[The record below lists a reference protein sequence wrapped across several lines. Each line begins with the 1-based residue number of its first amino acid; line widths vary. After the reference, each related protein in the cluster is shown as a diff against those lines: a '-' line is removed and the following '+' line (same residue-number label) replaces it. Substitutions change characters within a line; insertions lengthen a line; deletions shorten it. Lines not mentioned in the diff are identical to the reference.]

1 MKKITSTLVLFL
13 LCFFHVS
20 VSASAKL
27 AKTEQITINSKVLG
41 EEREL
46 IVYLPAGYE
55 STEDNFAVLYITDGQ
70 IQGQHT
76 AGSVDFLSK
85 FDQIP
90 SLIVVG
96 IVNPQGNSRTKDLT
110 LAKQDSQQAEI
121 AGADRFLSF
130 IETEVIPLIK
140 SRYRTLDYQALSG
153 TSHGGQFALN
163 ALIKR
168 PGLFDGIIAIS
179 PSLYWNNSQ
188 LLGLAEQALKQQTLK
203 GRLFISIADEVPDM
217 TLPFARLAELVKQHP
232 NAALDVAVKTFA
244 DESHDSTTL
253 LGQYY
258 GIKHLFPNWAIPN
271 SQQTLADLKAV
282 FSTRSELL
290 GVTLEIPQ
298 DRANG
303 YGQWLQ
309 YSNRKD
315 DAIEMFQWNRKTYAQ
330 SFDAH
335 KALISAYLY
344 FKMTDEAKA
353 ALAEALK
360 SLKTLSPEQKQQLEA
375 LFA

>member
-1 MKKITSTLVLFL
+1 MKKIISCLVLFM
-13 LCFFHVS
+13 LCCFHVS
-20 VSASAKL
+20 VSASEYSG
-27 AKTEQITINSKVLG
+27 KTEQITLSSKVLS
-41 EEREL
+41 EDREL
-46 IVYLPAGYE
+46 IVYLPAGYD
-55 STEDNFAVLYITDGQ
+55 STDDKFAVLYITDGQ

-90 SLIVVG
+90 KLIVVG
-96 IVNPQGNSRTKDLT
+96 IVNPGNSRTKDLT
-110 LAKQDSQQAEI
+110 LAPQDNPQADL

-163 ALIKR
+163 ALLKR
-168 PGLFDGIIAIS
+168 PELFDGIVAIS
-179 PSLYWNNSQ
+179 PSLYWNNNQ
-188 LLGLAEQALKQQTLK
+188 LLGLAEEALKKQALK
-203 GRLFISIADEVPDM
+203 GRLFISIADEVQDM
-217 TLPFARLAELVKQHP
+217 TVPFAKLAELTKQYP
-232 NAALDVAVKTFA
+232 NAALDVAIKTFA

-271 SQQTLADLKAV
+271 RQQTLADLQAV
-282 FSTRSELL
+282 FSARSKVL
-290 GVTLEIPQ
+290 GITLPIPQ

-309 YSNRKD
+309 YSNRQD
-315 DAIEMFQWNRKTYAQ
+315 EAIEMFQWNRKTYAQ
-330 SFDAH
+330 SFAAH

-344 FKMTDEAKA
+344 FKLTDEAKA

-360 SLKTLSPEQKQQLEA
+360 TLKALSPEQKQQLEDLIA
-375 LFA
+375 